1 MAKIIYGV
9 SGQGFGHAT
18 RSKEILSYLV
28 SKGHKV
34 LIFTYG
40 QALFFLDHDFDVV
53 EIPGLGLSYK
63 DNKLAYWDTLH
74 KTTKQLFKQT
84 RGWKKNLKIF
94 RDFNPDLVITDF
106 EPLVSTL
113 SKIQRTPL
121 ISLDNQHQLTNTKIK
136 IPLKYQNDLLTDR
149 MVIKSLVWGAKYY
162 LITSFFQ
169 TPIKSKNTFL
179 FPPLLRKEILE
190 LKPQKQNF
198 ILVYQNSNFNNIIK
212 HLKSFDK
219 KFIVYGAN
227 KNEKDKNIEYKEYSH
242 EGWLNDLSNCRAI
255 IGTAGLSLITEAL
268 HLEKPYL
275 AVPVKKQ
282 VEQVINAIYLEKM
295 GYGMK
300 SYGFSKGI
308 LDDFF
313 SKLNY
318 YDEQLKKY
326 IKSDNIEI
334 CRKIDEIVREFS

>member
-1 MAKIIYGV
+1 MANIIYGV

-18 RSKEILSYLV
+18 RSKEILDYLV

-34 LIFTYG
+34 LVFTYG

-53 EIPGLGLSYK
+53 EIPGLGLTYK
-63 DNKLAYWDTLH
+63 NNKLAYWDTFY

-84 RGWKKNLKIF
+84 RGWHKNLKRF
-94 RDFNPDLVITDF
+94 KDFKPDLVITDF
-106 EPLVSTL
+106 EPFTSTL
-113 SKIQRTPL
+113 AKAKMVPL
-121 ISLDNQHQLTNTKIK
+121 VSLDNQHQLTNTKIK
-136 IPLKYQNDLLTDR
+136 VPLKYKNDLLGNR
-149 MVIKSLVWGAKYY
+149 MAIKTLVWGAKYY

-169 TPIKSKNTFL
+169 TPIRSKNTFL

-190 LKPQKQNF
+190 LKPQKQDY
-198 ILVYQNSNFNNIIK
+198 ILVYQNSNFNSIIK
-212 HLKSFDK
+212 HLKSYDRR
-219 KFIVYGAN
+219 FIVYGAN
-227 KNEKDKNIEYKEYSH
+227 KNSKDGNIEFKEYSH
-242 EGWLNDLSNCRAI
+242 GGWLNDLANCRAI
-255 IGTAGLSLITEAL
+255 IGTAGLSLITEAI
-268 HLEKPYL
+268 HLGKPYL

-300 SYGFSKGI
+300 SFGFSKGI

-313 SKLNY
+313 SKLDD

-326 IKSDNIEI
+326 IKSDNKKLHRAID
-334 CRKIDEIVREFS
+334 KIIKEFS